1 MKTDRYG
8 DPIYPGRGVRV
19 MMINGRPVV
28 EDPDELLEGVSEA
41 LEGTVEPREGSAGL
55 HPPREKGRPS

>member
-1 MKTDRYG
+1 MTNIKRDRYG

-28 EDPDELLEGVSEA
+28 EDPVEA
-41 LEGTVEPREGSAGL
+41 LEGTLEPREGSGGL
-55 HPPREKGRPS
+55 HPHGEKVRPS